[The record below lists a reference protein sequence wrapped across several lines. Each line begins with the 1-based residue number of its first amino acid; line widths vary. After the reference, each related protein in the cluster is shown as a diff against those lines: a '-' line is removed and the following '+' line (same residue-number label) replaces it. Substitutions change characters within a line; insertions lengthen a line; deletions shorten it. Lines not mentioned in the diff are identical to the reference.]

1 MTSVIETPHLNPLPK
16 SGGRRIAHHVARLIQ
31 NSTIPS
37 AAAIRLALSQR
48 ERIKVRDYFLRVS
61 QSRPKSQLEH
71 CPILHESGDSR
82 IGRSEFRGSQR
93 TDLLCDRAVDRPDN
107 CVRHHRLRRRVSR
120 RGNRNPECRSQEGAA
135 DEICNPR
142 NFDCA
147 SAAKERVPIWSGACA
162 GNEHDSQNYL
172 TISRFFEKA
181 YPLLTSILS
190 PQSGRGG
197 KDARPTRSRATT
209 RDSLFRS
216 LLFKFL
222 RIGKSVRLCQSR
234 LLLGEWA
241 WWFASSFLKGT

>member
-1 MTSVIETPHLNPLPK
+1 MTSVIETPHLNPIPK
-16 SGGRRIAHHVARLIQ
+16 NGERRIAHHVARLIQ

-93 TDLLCDRAVDRPDN
+93 TDLLCDAPLTTPIS
-107 CVRHHRLRRRVSR
+107 VRHHRIRGRVSR
-120 RGNRNPECRSQEGAA
+120 RGNRNPERRSQEGAA

-162 GNEHDSQNYL
+162 GNEHDSQN
-172 TISRFFEKA
+172 I
-181 YPLLTSILS
+181 
-190 PQSGRGG
+190 
-197 KDARPTRSRATT
+197 
-209 RDSLFRS
+209 
-216 LLFKFL
+216 
-222 RIGKSVRLCQSR
+222 
-234 LLLGEWA
+234 
-241 WWFASSFLKGT
+241 